1 MKGLGMNRPKSK
13 SAAELPLIG
22 PKSKASFARA
32 QGVFPDGTARVTIER
47 DPTPRYVERGIG
59 SYLFDVDGR
68 RFLDLNCNFT
78 TLIHGHAFPPVIEA
92 VTRQLQSGSCFANPT
107 EIEIALAELLCDR
120 IPNLDRIRFVNTGTE
135 AVLFAVKAARVFTGR
150 SKIAKIEGAYHGA
163 YDWVEV
169 SQAATPENWGDA
181 NAPASTAFYRGMPK
195 SLLDEVVVLR
205 FNDAEGARRL
215 LSLHGSE
222 LAAIVLD
229 PMPSRGGLTKPAPE
243 FISAVQETARAN
255 DVLVIADEVLNLRQG
270 FEGAS
275 ARYGLVPDLI
285 AMGKII
291 GGGLPIGAI
300 GGRSHVMKVFD
311 ASAGRPLLP
320 QGGTFSANPLS
331 MVAGLAAMRAL
342 DHAAFAHLEQL
353 GDVVREG
360 LERGIAKRDAPIC
373 VTGAASLFRI
383 HPMRRVPNDYREAYP
398 TTAGAALMKQLS
410 RFFAENGIVLPNGA
424 AASLST
430 PMGHADAEFIIDVF
444 NGFLASHVGQLDEIQ
459 SRK

>member
-1 MKGLGMNRPKSK
+1 MNQPKSK
-13 SAAELPLIG
+13 TAAANPPVG
-22 PKSKASFARA
+22 PKSTQSFARA
-32 QGVFPDGTARVTIER
+32 LGVFPDGTARVTIER
-47 DPTPRYVERGIG
+47 DPTPRYVQRGIG
-59 SYLFDVDGR
+59 SYLIDLDGR

-78 TLIHGHAFPPVIEA
+78 TLIHGHAFAPMIEA
-92 VTRQLQSGSCFANPT
+92 VTLQLQSGTCFANPT
-107 EIEIALAELLCDR
+107 EIEIGLAELLCGR

-135 AVLFAVKAARVFTGR
+135 AVLFAVKAARAFTGR

-181 NAPASTAFYRGMPK
+181 SAPNSTPFYRGMPK

-229 PMPSRGGLTKPAPE
+229 PMPSRGGLTKPTPE
-243 FISAVQETARAN
+243 FIAAIQETARAN
-255 DVLVIADEVLNLRQG
+255 DILVIADEVLNLRQG
-270 FEGAS
+270 YEGAS
-275 ARYGLVPDLI
+275 ARYGISPDLI

-331 MVAGLAAMRAL
+331 MVAGIAAMKAL
-342 DHAAFAHLEQL
+342 DHAAFAHLGQL
-353 GDVVREG
+353 GDVVRQG
-360 LERGIAKRDAPIC
+360 LERGIAKRDAPMC

-383 HPMRRVPNDYREAYP
+383 HPMRRIPNDYREAYP
-398 TTAGAALMKQLS
+398 TSAGAALMKQLS

-430 PMGHADAEFIIDVF
+430 PMRHADADFIIDVF
-444 NGFLASHVGQLDEIQ
+444 NGFLDSHGGHLEQVE
-459 SRK
+459 SRE